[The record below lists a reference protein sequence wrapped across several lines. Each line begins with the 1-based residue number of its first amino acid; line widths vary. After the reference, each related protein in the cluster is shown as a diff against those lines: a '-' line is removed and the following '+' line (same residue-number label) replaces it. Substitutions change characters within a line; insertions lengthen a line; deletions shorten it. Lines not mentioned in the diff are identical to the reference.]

1 MAPGTPA
8 LGSVAFPTPGAG
20 VPQAPPNARNAAIA
34 GGGGSRGTLLGIAA
48 VLGVLSLGAIV
59 FAMRGSGG
67 ESAVPLAFDA
77 GPPQA
82 VLDLLD
88 AAAPPAIPALPADTP
103 LGPLAPSTPVSHGG
117 GRHETHDGGTAK
129 EAHDAGGA
137 KEPLPAPIASTPH
150 LFPPGFGGAT
160 VPPPPPPQPAGV

>member
-1 MAPGTPA
+1 
-8 LGSVAFPTPGAG
+8 
-20 VPQAPPNARNAAIA
+20 
-34 GGGGSRGTLLGIAA
+34 LLGIAA

-160 VPPPPPPQPAGV
+160 VPPPPPPQPAGVKPVPFACQQAALMRRAGNVTAYQMLKKACEGEGGQVPL